1 MDAATQSRLFEP
13 YFSTKA
19 TGSGLGLSIVKKT
32 TEDQGGRVRVNS
44 TPGEGTE
51 VILDLPACEA

>member
-32 TEDQGGRVRVNS
+32 AEDQGGRVRVIS
-44 TPGEGTE
+44 APGEGTE
-51 VILDLPACEA
+51 VILELPACEA